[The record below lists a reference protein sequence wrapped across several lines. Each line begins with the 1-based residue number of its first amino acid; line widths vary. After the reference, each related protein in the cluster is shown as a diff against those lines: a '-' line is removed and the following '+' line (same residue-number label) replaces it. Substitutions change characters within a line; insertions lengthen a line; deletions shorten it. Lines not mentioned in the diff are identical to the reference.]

1 MPPTQEEAGGG
12 GGGGPSGGGGGP
24 SGAGA
29 GAGRPGP
36 RAGGNGN
43 PGGGRPQAPIKP
55 KNLRATSRTDTSVT
69 LDWGGASN
77 SADKEKEGSTAYELQ
92 WRARG
97 QTLAEWETSTQ
108 LILGTTCRKKNLKT
122 STCYEFR

>member
-1 MPPTQEEAGGG
+1 MPPTQEAS
-12 GGGGPSGGGGGP
+12 SGGSEGTT
-24 SGAGA
+24 AN
-29 GAGRPGP
+29 RP

-77 SADKEKEGSTAYELQ
+77 SAEKEKEGSTAYELQ

-97 QTLAEWETSTQ
+97 QVNV
-108 LILGTTCRKKNLKT
+108 GG
-122 STCYEFR
+122 